1 MKTEPT
7 LESLIQKNQVVTGK
21 TLYEQEV
28 RKKRV
33 ATLFQEAFEIE
44 ERKRKSKGN

>member
-1 MKTEPT
+1 LKA
-7 LESLIQKNQVVTGK
+7 LSKKNQVVTGK

-28 RKKRV
+28 GKKRV
-33 ATLFQEAFEIE
+33 AALFQEAFEIE